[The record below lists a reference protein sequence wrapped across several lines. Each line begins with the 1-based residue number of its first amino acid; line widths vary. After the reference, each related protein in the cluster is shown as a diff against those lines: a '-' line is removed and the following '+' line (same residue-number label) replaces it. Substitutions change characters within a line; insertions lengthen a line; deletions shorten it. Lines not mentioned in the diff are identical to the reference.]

1 MIRRTLFIIDMAA
14 VAFYLE
20 GCASPSGHGSAR
32 TRSSAEKSHAF
43 LSSPGQRGEGDNTD
57 ADPQLDFDIN
67 ATDFPDPASQLLA

>member
-1 MIRRTLFIIDMAA
+1 MGAGQGMAR
-14 VAFYLE
+14 
-20 GCASPSGHGSAR
+20 GSAR
-32 TRSSAEKSHAF
+32 TRSSAEKSHVF